1 MKKVLICA
9 LLSFAW
15 LLVSCGTP
23 ADNADV
29 PKGGKEYEGAVW
41 QAFWESASERFGVEY
56 SDYKMAHTTYSF
68 ISENTTSD
76 GYISYYYLIQ
86 TAYETRN
93 AFGQEVLHKVTARCY
108 YVPDY
113 SKAVHTTYMTHDGE
127 VVFFDEETE
136 DWLLGIGALSSS
148 PASVDNPKLTT
159 IAEDTKKSATTKKK
173 TIVTTTTTAT
183 IQTDAPSFTGSTCL
197 DIDSDTGMPAS
208 KVTHFTITD
217 DVIVAG
223 RLSGVLGENNLIV
236 RIVCPDGTV
245 DDTLQ
250 YYIVNNETINVG
262 TNAEWIGV
270 GNGTAQ
276 VILER
281 TGEVLATYS
290 FVVSE

>member
-148 PASVDNPKLTT
+148 PASVDNPKSTT
-159 IAEDTKKSATTKKK
+159 TTDDTKKSATTKKK
-173 TIVTTTTTAT
+173 TTVTTTAT
-183 IQTDAPSFTGSTCL
+183 TAKINNTEYLSTEDMNEFLVAYILPQYVTLNGTLHNAVEYDSGPQTEWCYKLTGQVGN
-197 DIDSDTGMPAS
+197 DTYEALVYPFQLG
-208 KVTHFTITD
+208 KGNEITD
-217 DVIVAG
+217 
-223 RLSGVLGENNLIV
+223 L
-236 RIVCPDGTV
+236 
-245 DDTLQ
+245 
-250 YYIVNNETINVG
+250 
-262 TNAEWIGV
+262 WIAYLKWN
-270 GNGTAQ
+270 GN
-276 VILER
+276 
-281 TGEVLATYS
+281 
-290 FVVSE
+290 FVVHNDFSEQIDYSPKKYW